1 MDNLTTNF
9 VINYEG
15 RSELVKV
22 SSDINFP
29 LFWRMIMSLNQL
41 DLNSDMFLYAVP
53 NDFSY
58 PIFLTDH
65 IYTTLQ
71 KATSKVGANN
81 VIHLRILTPLSFIFE
96 VNPSHFTSSHHPQ
109 DSIDSKRD
117 QLRISRPKFKQVTAE
132 VEGFYFDD
140 KSDGLA
146 SVSADDTEVLLD
158 PRSFVKAY
166 ERLEGVGAKISLNP
180 GIPTFELRDNKNNSS
195 YAARIQIKNTGN
207 KKLIAMNW
215 SLRQILA
222 SRGTLRTYPLPD
234 LEPGETYDL
243 IFNLNLKE
251 GLKEVTH
258 WCLCVLNNE
267 GEEKYFS
274 DLLKAVLKD
283 KHPHMTLIEQARVA
297 EYVSGICPL

>member
-1 MDNLTTNF
+1 MNSVTTNF
-9 VINYEG
+9 VVNYEG

-22 SSDINFP
+22 SSDINFQ
-29 LFWRMIMSLNQL
+29 LFWRMIMNLYQL
-41 DLNSDMFLYAVP
+41 ESNSDMFLYAVP

-58 PIFLTDH
+58 PIFLTEH
-65 IYTTLQ
+65 IYNTLQ
-71 KATSKVGANN
+71 KATSKVGVNN

-96 VNPSHFTSSHHPQ
+96 VNPTHFTSSQ
-109 DSIDSKRD
+109 QQGTIDSKHA
-117 QLRISRPKFKQVTAE
+117 QHSISRPKYKPITAD

-140 KSDGLA
+140 NSEA
-146 SVSADDTEVLLD
+146 MVSESAEGQDDFQD
-158 PRSFVKAY
+158 PRSFIKAY
-166 ERLEGVGAKISLNP
+166 ESPEGVSAKITLNP
-180 GIPTFELRDNKNNSS
+180 GVSTFELKDNKNNFS